1 MLEILCTDNA
11 LLVRNFSNRERASRK
26 YLSQSQRP
34 DHQQSQERECK
45 AEVEDSHKYA
55 KGDDLAK
62 PGAKMI
68 DEERAGR
75 AAIVTSNE
83 LIRGAKTNQSAS
95 VWRKSTAKLPQ
106 SNG

>member
-1 MLEILCTDNA
+1 MQVENIYLKANVQPINNLKIENA
-11 LLVRNFSNRERASRK
+11 KLKWRTPN
-26 YLSQSQRP
+26 
-34 DHQQSQERECK
+34 
-45 AEVEDSHKYA
+45 KYA
-55 KGDDLAK
+55 KGGDLAK

-83 LIRGAKTNQSAS
+83 LIRGAKSNQSAS